1 MAEGT
6 GKKLNEKLTKKN
18 CINLNIITMQSDK
31 EILKKIKASVL
42 SNEPMAKLFLFGSR
56 ANGNAKEDSD
66 WDILILITGKTTNKK
81 KKLP

>member
-1 MAEGT
+1 
-6 GKKLNEKLTKKN
+6 
-18 CINLNIITMQSDK
+18 MQSDK